1 MFSLDFYRTEDG
13 KVPVED
19 FLDSLNIKMRN
30 KALDSLSILE
40 EFGNKLREP
49 YSKPMGN
56 GLYELRI
63 RFSGDIVRVFYFFMI
78 GNRII
83 LTNGSVKKIERLQDW
98 KLRRLGNT
106 RRIMRG
112 GILHERFTE
121 VQRETASRP

>member
-83 LTNGSVKKIERLQDW
+83 LTNGFVKKDRKTPRLEIEKARKYKADYE
-98 KLRRLGNT
+98 RRYP
-106 RRIMRG
+106 
-112 GILHERFTE
+112 
-121 VQRETASRP
+121 S